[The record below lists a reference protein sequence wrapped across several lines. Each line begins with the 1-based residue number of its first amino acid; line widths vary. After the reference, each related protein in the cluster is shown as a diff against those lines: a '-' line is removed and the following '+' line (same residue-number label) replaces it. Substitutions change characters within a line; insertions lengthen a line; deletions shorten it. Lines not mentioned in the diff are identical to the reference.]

1 MKGEPKSYEMALQ
14 PLPQVIVSVR
24 DKEGRNNA
32 LAVGYTANVSHDPAM
47 IMVGIEPTRFS
58 HHMVKENG
66 CFVVNLPLK
75 SFRREFGYLGSKS
88 GRDGDKFAALD
99 LKWEDGKYVNAPV
112 LTDCP
117 VNIECSVVE
126 SIMPGSNELFIGKVE
141 IVHVDEEYLDKN
153 GNILWRKMDL
163 I

>member
-24 DKEGRNNA
+24 DMDGRNNA
-32 LAVGYTANVSHDPAM
+32 LAVGYTANVSRDPEM
-47 IMVGIEPTRFS
+47 VMVGIEPTRFS

-75 SFRREFGYLGSKS
+75 SFRKGFGYLGSKS

-99 LKWEDGKYVNAPV
+99 L
-112 LTDCP
+112 
-117 VNIECSVVE
+117 
-126 SIMPGSNELFIGKVE
+126 
-141 IVHVDEEYLDKN
+141 N
-153 GNILWRKMDL
+153 GRTASM
-163 I
+163 